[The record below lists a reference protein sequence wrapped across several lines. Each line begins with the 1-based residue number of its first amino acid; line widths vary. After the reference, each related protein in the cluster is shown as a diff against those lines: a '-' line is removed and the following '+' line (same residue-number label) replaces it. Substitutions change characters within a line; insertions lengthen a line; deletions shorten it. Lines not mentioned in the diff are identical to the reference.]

1 MFLSFIFEY
10 LADFF
15 TIQGWRS
22 LWLLEDAFLLADNI
36 FLSGIASLSIGTLIY
51 LIVSILNKKINNYVS
66 QKEIKTDLLTTNN
79 ENNNTTTI
87 ILESESEKN
96 YLAKNSILKKVCLNL
111 TFFIVFIGTVSIW
124 RGIWTMQLELCYP
137 IIYESVVLNQN
148 LLNLIYFVVSILIL
162 WYFDLVSAM
171 LSRSSC
177 EDSYFEIKKNCIV
190 RQNHFKVYFQS
201 KKKVFLI

>member
-66 QKEIKTDLLTTNN
+66 QKEIKTDLLTTNSN

-87 ILESESEKN
+87 ILESEKN
-96 YLAKNSILKKVCLNL
+96 NIAKNSILKKV
-111 TFFIVFIGTVSIW
+111 
-124 RGIWTMQLELCYP
+124 
-137 IIYESVVLNQN
+137 
-148 LLNLIYFVVSILIL
+148 
-162 WYFDLVSAM
+162 
-171 LSRSSC
+171 
-177 EDSYFEIKKNCIV
+177 
-190 RQNHFKVYFQS
+190 
-201 KKKVFLI
+201 